1 MSPKTVS
8 YSDELAPDELRLNHG
23 EEILRELTPPQ
34 SVPACTDWRRG
45 LSVRAERERDH
56 AHAASSPS
64 KALGAR
70 GYAHKL
76 LSRGI
81 PRSRVEA
88 IRVSEEQHGGLI
100 ASRPEELDEGD
111 VPRSCTSRTT
121 PSVDGMW
128 CVRI

>member
-8 YSDELAPDELRLNHG
+8 YSDELAPDEPGRLLNHG

-34 SVPACTDWRRG
+34 SVPVSTDWRRG
-45 LSVRAERERDH
+45 FSVRAERKRDN

-100 ASRPEELDEGD
+100 ALETGG
-111 VPRSCTSRTT
+111 T
-121 PSVDGMW
+121 G
-128 CVRI
+128 